1 MKLKRKITLSFLCLA
16 LIPII
21 AGLIFIYSMT
31 KKDLRKISD
40 QLITE
45 YAGRVGEGLFSFF
58 DGVTNTVISFS
69 NTPNAIN
76 YNWDSL
82 GNSLHKTSQEIDS
95 VNHFILVQ
103 ADGSYWISN
112 NRQGNPYR
120 NNKMTTDNSN
130 PNAEYSLLSDR
141 EYFNTLVA
149 NNKNGKLRAYTS
161 DVMLSTSTGEK
172 QCIVGAAIT
181 ENNEVTGMLGATITD
196 AEFKAIF
203 ESLIS
208 DFESTFGKESDLL
221 MVSDKGQIVTW
232 LKYNDNLKIFAD
244 STANASFLE
253 SISSLSEGFQN
264 LIKSLENQDSG
275 IRHYERLGVKTA
287 SAKFR
292 ISGTPFSIYLNVP
305 EKVLY
310 SAVSTMAILTIVLVI
325 IVSCILVVG
334 SLIIGSR
341 IANPVE
347 KTTLSLKNIAN
358 GNGDLTQ
365 RLEVK
370 GKDEIADL
378 GKYFNLFIENLHG
391 IMSNISIK
399 SSSMKQISA
408 NLENQTLSISND
420 VTTIGNNIS
429 ELNFSTEEQSASVT
443 ETSATITEITKNIA
457 SLTEQIENQSA
468 ALNESSAAIQQMVSN
483 INSIS
488 NNLNKASNSFVML
501 KKSSTEGSLN
511 INTVEDLVANV
522 SGLSSHLLEANEVIN
537 AIASQTNLL
546 AMNAAIEAAHA
557 GDAGKGFSV
566 VADEI
571 RKLAE
576 DSSAQSKTI
585 ASELQSIVESIESI
599 VNATRKAGSSF
610 DDVVTQIESV
620 GKLTEEISLAMQEQN
635 EGSKQVLEALKS
647 IQDVTMNVR
656 DSSVEMN
663 SGSQTI
669 LKEMSRVA
677 DISRKVQD
685 MSAQVSRA
693 VEGINSTVE
702 NISKESSENK
712 EAIDS
717 LNKITQGFK
726 L

>member
-1 MKLKRKITLSFLCLA
+1 MKLKRRITLYFLCLA

-21 AGLIFIYSMT
+21 AGLILIYSLT
-31 KKDLRKISD
+31 KKDLTQISD

-58 DGVTNTVISFS
+58 DGVNNTVISFS
-69 NTPNAIN
+69 NTPNVIN
-76 YNWDSL
+76 YNWDTL
-82 GNSLHKTSQEIDS
+82 GSTLHKTTEEISS
-95 VNHFILVQ
+95 VNRFILVQ
-103 ADGSYWISN
+103 DDGTYWISN
-112 NRQGNPYR
+112 DQTGNPYK
-120 NNKMTTDNSN
+120 NNKMTSDNSN
-130 PNAEYSLLSDR
+130 PDAGYSLLSDR
-141 EYFNTLVA
+141 DYFKTLVT
-149 NNKNGKLRAYTS
+149 NNKDGKLRTYTS

-172 QCIVGAAIT
+172 QCIVGATIT
-181 ENNEVTGMLGATITD
+181 GNNGVTGMLGATITD
-196 AEFKAIF
+196 AEFKELF
-203 ESLIS
+203 GSLIS
-208 DFESTFGKESDLL
+208 DFESTFGKDSDLL
-221 MVSDKGQIVTW
+221 MISDKGQIVTW
-232 LKYNDNLKIFAD
+232 LKFDENLNTFID
-244 STANASFLE
+244 STSNYSSLE
-253 SISSLSEGFQN
+253 STQSLSENFQN
-264 LIKSLENQDSG
+264 LIKSLENQDTG

-287 SAKFR
+287 TAKFK
-292 ISGTPFSIYLNVP
+292 ISGTMFSIYLNVP

-310 SAVSTMAILTIVLVI
+310 STVSTMALLTVVLVI
-325 IVSCILVVG
+325 IVSLILVIG

-370 GKDEIADL
+370 GKDEISDL

-391 IMSNISIK
+391 IMSSISEK
-399 SSSMKQISA
+399 SSSMKQISL
-408 NLENQTLSISND
+408 NLENQTVSITND
-420 VTTIGNNIS
+420 VSTIGNNIS
-429 ELNFSTEEQSASVT
+429 ELNFNTEEQSASVT

-488 NNLNKASNSFVML
+488 NNLTKASESFAML
-501 KKSSTEGSLN
+501 KKSSTEGSMN
-511 INTVEDLVANV
+511 INSVEDLVANV

-537 AIASQTNLL
+537 SIASQTNLL

-599 VNATRKAGSSF
+599 VNATHKAGSSF

-620 GKLTEEISLAMQEQN
+620 GKLTEEITLAMQEQN

-677 DISRKVQD
+677 DISHKVQD
-685 MSAQVSRA
+685 MSEQVSKA
-693 VEGINSTVE
+693 VEDINKTVE
-702 NISKESSENK
+702 DISKESTENK
-712 EAIDS
+712 DAIDS

>member
-1 MKLKRKITLSFLCLA
+1 MKLKRKITMTFLCLA
-16 LIPII
+16 LIPIVI
-21 AGLIFIYSMT
+21 GLILTYILT
-31 KKDLRKISD
+31 KKDLSQLSD
-40 QLITE
+40 QLLRGYVAKI
-45 YAGRVGEGLFSFF
+45 GNGLVSFF
-58 DGVTNTVISFS
+58 DGVTNTVISLS
-69 NTPNAIN
+69 NTPEAVN
-76 YNWDSL
+76 YNWDTL
-82 GNSLHKTSQEIDS
+82 GNTLYKTSEEIS
-95 VNHFILVQ
+95 SINRFILGQ
-103 ADGSYWISN
+103 NDGTYWSSN
-112 NRQGNPYR
+112 NQKGNPYL
-120 NNKMTTDNSN
+120 NNKLTSDNSSPEAN
-130 PNAEYSLLSDR
+130 YLLISDR
-141 EYFNTLVA
+141 DYFKTLVT
-149 NNKNGKLRAYTS
+149 NNKADKLRTYIS
-161 DVMLSTSTGEK
+161 DVMVSLSTGEK
-172 QCIVGAAIT
+172 QCVC
-181 ENNEVTGMLGATITD
+181 GATIIGNNEITGILG
-196 AEFKAIF
+196 AVMTYREFSTAF
-203 ESLIS
+203 EYLIN

-221 MVSDKGQIVTW
+221 MLSDNGQIVTW
-232 LKYNDNLKIFAD
+232 LKYDENLNTYTD
-244 STANASFLE
+244 STANSSSLE
-253 SISSLSEGFQN
+253 NTKSLSENFQN
-264 LIKSLENQDSG
+264 LIKTLENQDTG

-287 SAKFR
+287 TAKFK

-310 SAVSTMAILTIVLVI
+310 SAISTMAKLTIVLVI
-325 IVSCILVVG
+325 IVSCILVIG
-334 SLIIGSR
+334 SFIIGNR

-347 KTTLSLKNIAN
+347 KTTLSLRNIAS

-378 GKYFNLFIENLHG
+378 GKYFNNFIESLHE
-391 IMSNISIK
+391 IMTNIITK
-399 SSSMKQISA
+399 SSLMKQISSS
-408 NLENQTLSISND
+408 LEDQTVNISSD
-420 VTTIGNNIS
+420 VSTIGNNIS
-429 ELNFSTEEQSASVT
+429 ELNFNTEEQSASVT

-488 NNLNKASNSFVML
+488 NNLTKASESFAML
-501 KKSSTEGSLN
+501 KKSSTEGSMN
-511 INTVEDLVANV
+511 INSVEDLVANV

-537 AIASQTNLL
+537 SIASQTNLL

-585 ASELQSIVESIESI
+585 ASELQSIVDSIERI
-599 VNATRKAGSSF
+599 VTATRKAGSSF

-620 GKLTEEISLAMQEQN
+620 GKLTEEITLAMQEQN

-677 DISRKVQD
+677 DISRKVQN

-693 VEGINSTVE
+693 VEDINNTVE
-702 NISKESSENK
+702 NISKESAENK

-717 LNKITQGFK
+717 LNKITHGFK